1 MTLAFCCSDMSG
13 KHVCPFMQLDASYGN
28 YHAWYA
34 PASALPSS
42 SSLPFRFSA
51 LPFSPSL
58 ARLCDRRM
66 TELKDN
72 DGKSFTMADYLKI
85 AKRLQGVGAE
95 ELNTFSK
102 QVRSLSLSL
111 APSLCDSVAPFSVP
125 LQPST
130 MHLLRLPPVSP
141 TVHPFHRL
149 LLPVPAAAGLLLLS
163 FRIRCASDQGGQ
175 SVWAVAAP
183 RGRL

>member
-1 MTLAFCCSDMSG
+1 MSG

-34 PASALPSS
+34 PASPLPSS

-102 QVRSLSLSL
+102 QVRSLSVSRSVALRFRRSIL
-111 APSLCDSVAPFSVP
+111 RSSPALDRASAPS
-125 LQPST
+125 
-130 MHLLRLPPVSP
+130 
-141 TVHPFHRL
+141 
-149 LLPVPAAAGLLLLS
+149 AAGFTDCS
-163 FRIRCASDQGGQ
+163 
-175 SVWAVAAP
+175 
-183 RGRL
+183 